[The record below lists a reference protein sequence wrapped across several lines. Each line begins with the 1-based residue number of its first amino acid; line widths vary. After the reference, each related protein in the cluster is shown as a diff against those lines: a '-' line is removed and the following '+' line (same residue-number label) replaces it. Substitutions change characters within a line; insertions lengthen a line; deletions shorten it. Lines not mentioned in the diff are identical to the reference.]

1 LDKLQDTG
9 IINYMIIGFIGAG
22 VMARALG
29 KGLVQGG
36 VVPASQ
42 LICSAPTS
50 EEGQPFLDLLP
61 GARWT
66 ADNAQVVR
74 ESDLTIL
81 AVKPQ
86 VLPAAMSALR
96 EISANKLFLS
106 IAAGITIEK
115 IRGWLDP
122 TARIVRAMPN
132 TPMQIGVG
140 ASVYAGG
147 PNATAADLALAER
160 VLSSAGKSWPVD
172 ESQIDAVTALSGS
185 GPAYVFH
192 FADAL
197 IRGAVA
203 LGLPEELSRDLA
215 LQTILG
221 SAQLATQSK
230 LSPLELAAQVKS
242 PKGTTLA
249 GCAVLEENDAL
260 NQLIARCLAA
270 ARQRAEELARGE
282 A

>member
-1 LDKLQDTG
+1 
-9 IINYMIIGFIGAG
+9 MIIGFIGAG

-36 VVPASQ
+36 IVPGAD
-42 LICSAPTS
+42 LICSAPTPQD
-50 EEGQPFLDLLP
+50 GQPFLDLLP

-66 ADNAQVVR
+66 ASNDEVVR

-86 VLPAAMSALR
+86 VLPDALSGLR
-96 EISANKLFLS
+96 EVSANRLFLS
-106 IAAGITIEK
+106 IAAGVTTAK
-115 IRGWLDP
+115 IAGWLHP

-132 TPMQIGVG
+132 RPMQIGAG

-147 PNATAADLALAER
+147 PNATEADLALAGR
-160 VLSSAGKSWPVD
+160 VLSSAGRAWRG
-172 ESQIDAVTALSGS
+172 EENQIDAVTALSGS

-192 FADAL
+192 FLDAL
-197 IRGAVA
+197 IRGATA
-203 LGLPEELSRDLA
+203 LGLPAPLARDLA

-221 SAQLATQSK
+221 SAQLAAQSS
-230 LSPLELAAQVKS
+230 LAPMELAALVKS

-249 GCAVLEENDAL
+249 GCAVLDENNAL
-260 NQLIARCLAA
+260 NQLMARCLAA
-270 ARQRAEELARGE
+270 AKTRAEELARGE
-282 A
+282 K

>member
-1 LDKLQDTG
+1 MT
-9 IINYMIIGFIGAG
+9 IGFIGAG

-36 VVPASQ
+36 IVPATD

-50 EEGQPFLDLLP
+50 QDGQPFLDLLR

-66 ADNAQVVR
+66 ARNDEVVR

-86 VLPAAMSALR
+86 VLPEAMATLS
-96 EISANKLFLS
+96 EISAGKLFLS
-106 IAAGITIEK
+106 IAAGVTLEK
-115 IRGWLDP
+115 IGGWLHP
-122 TARIVRAMPN
+122 TARVVRAMPN
-132 TPMQIGVG
+132 TPMQVGEG

-147 PNATAADLALAER
+147 PNVTEADLALVHR
-160 VLSSAGKSWPVD
+160 ILSAAGKAWRV
-172 ESQIDAVTALSGS
+172 EEKQIDTITALSGS

-192 FADAL
+192 FMDAL

-203 LGLPEELSRDLA
+203 LGLPEDLA
-215 LQTILG
+215 KDLTIQTVLG
-221 SAQLATQSK
+221 SSQLAAQSK
-230 LSPLELAAQVKS
+230 LSPLELATQVKS

-260 NQLIARCLAA
+260 NQLMARCVEV
-270 ARQRAEELARGE
+270 ARNRAEALARGE